1 MSPLHI
7 DWVPCWNTKRIR
19 YISFFPKKIYFF
31 GHPCNFFH
39 ICKAYYICCWP
50 FYEKKRSQQK
60 CPKIEN
66 TMWNDNALID
76 IRQLCFCGHFNAEK
90 GYLVWYILFH
100 WSKALVD
107 DNPKLPTFPLKSSS
121 IPPQTFKLY
130 PNSRDVE
137 SAAVSGSFCSHPQKR
152 LTLHFLKPIYI
163 PCLQKPGKNCFS
175 TKSYWGI
182 EDGIIMSF

>member
-1 MSPLHI
+1 MLLAI
-7 DWVPCWNTKRIR
+7 LR
-19 YISFFPKKIYFF
+19 
-31 GHPCNFFH
+31 
-39 ICKAYYICCWP
+39 
-50 FYEKKRSQQK
+50 KKRSQPK

-121 IPPQTFKLY
+121 IPPETFKLY

-137 SAAVSGSFCSHPQKR
+137 SAAVSGLFRLHPQKR
-152 LTLHFLKPIYI
+152 LTLHFLKLTY
-163 PCLQKPGKNCFS
+163 NDTYHAF
-175 TKSYWGI
+175 KSREGI
-182 EDGIIMSF
+182 VSRPNLAGELKMG

>member
-1 MSPLHI
+1 M
-7 DWVPCWNTKRIR
+7 
-19 YISFFPKKIYFF
+19 
-31 GHPCNFFH
+31 
-39 ICKAYYICCWP
+39 CKAYYICCWP
-50 FYEKKRSQQK
+50 FYEKKRSQRK

-66 TMWNDNALID
+66 TVWNDNALID

-100 WSKALVD
+100 FVPKDITVLKRTKKTPTFLIWSKALVD

-121 IPPQTFKLY
+121 IPPETFKLY

-137 SAAVSGSFCSHPQKR
+137 SAAVSGLFCSHPQKR
-152 LTLHFLKPIYI
+152 LTLHFLKPMYI

-175 TKSYWGI
+175 TKSCWGI
-182 EDGIIMSF
+182 EDGIIMSFKKIRPTIWIICEAFWF